1 MRWATRVPLLLLLLL
16 LLLLRAAAP
25 AHADSLVRAI
35 TRHDEGDVAHLRSR
49 LPDPSARCALGVVY
63 IFRDD
68 LTRAALH
75 LEGCAAARLE
85 PGVAG
90 WVKLAVKRL
99 DERLRMSELSA
110 VEVTT
115 EPAGLMVAIDTVPD
129 ELFATPSLIWLPAGQ
144 HVLRVDESSI
154 AVTIGAREAAAAHLV
169 VRLVDDT
176 GMIDAQIAA
185 MRANDCV
192 LFRQRHRY
200 RLTTCDLPPLRDDL
214 DDLDDAPLPWRP
226 LLAGPDS
233 IALILRSAEEL

>member
-1 MRWATRVPLLLLLLL
+1 MRGAALVLLLV
-16 LLLLRAAAP
+16 AGAP

-49 LPDPSARCALGVVY
+49 LPDPNARCALGVVY

-68 LTRAALH
+68 LTRAAVH

-129 ELFATPSLIWLPAGQ
+129 ELFATPAMIWLPAGR
-144 HVLRVDESSI
+144 HELRVDASSSV
-154 AVTIGAREAAAAHLV
+154 VTVGARGTAAAHLV
-169 VRLVDDT
+169 VDLTEDT
-176 GMIDAQIAA
+176 AMIDARVAA

-192 LFRQRHRY
+192 LYRQRHRH

-214 DDLDDAPLPWRP
+214 DHVPLRWRP
-226 LLAGPDS
+226 RLAGPDS